1 MKSKES
7 TRVCRSE
14 QEKRSFNTKHGPD
27 QEVKEFLILKQQQQH
42 VGTHSLKILARKGQ
56 KEDCGIGVAGRQ
68 VVLKQR
74 LEQVCGSGSQ

>member
-7 TRVCRSE
+7 TRVYRSE

-27 QEVKEFLILKQQQQH
+27 QEVKEFLILKQKQQ
-42 VGTHSLKILARKGQ
+42 VGTHSLKSLARKGQ
-56 KEDCGIGVAGRQ
+56 KEDHTIGVAGRQ

-74 LEQVCGSGSQ
+74 LEQVCGLGSQ